1 MRKKEKPASKKL
13 FSFKENFELWGKK
26 VGGDSFASVKRF
38 EKLKLK
44 EKLQRIESPKI
55 SKPTPRILWISLN
68 LEPFRD

>member
-38 EKLKLK
+38 EKLKKKNFKELK
-44 EKLQRIESPKI
+44 VLKFQN
-55 SKPTPRILWISLN
+55 PRR
-68 LEPFRD
+68 EYCGFR